1 MNSRRKV
8 PYGVMNYEELIHECY
23 FVDNTAYIRELENV
37 KTPVFLRPK
46 RFGKSVW
53 CSVLAHYYD
62 VNLKDRFQEL
72 FGETDIGRNPTPLA
86 NSFLVLR
93 FNFSTIEV
101 GTLAEIERNFFEHVK
116 LCVGEF
122 AVRYA
127 ALADWSL
134 ALAAENPAMMID
146 KVRNIVRQNNAQ
158 AKRYRDSLPVRPGWN
173 HAVETAVVEVYGN
186 LGYRWFP
193 V

>member
-1 MNSRRKV
+1 MRRI
-8 PYGVMNYEELIHECY
+8 PYGVMNYEELVRECY
-23 FVDNTAYIRELENV
+23 FVDNTKYLRELEQV

-93 FNFSTIEV
+93 FDFSTIEV
-101 GTLAEIERNFFEHVK
+101 EYNTPAGRCDFLAVPK
-116 LCVGEF
+116 PGLAKDAMLVEF
-122 AVRYA
+122 KYFTKKDGA
-127 ALADWSL
+127 ARLFADENREPD
-134 ALAAENPAMMID
+134 AETF
-146 KVRNIVRQNNAQ
+146 AQ
-158 AKRYRDSLPVRPGWN
+158 AERYRASLPARPGWN
-173 HAVETAVVEVYGN
+173 HAVETAVVEVYAD